1 MPFLDETGLAHFWN
15 HIVAKLGKKV
25 ERDEL
30 YELETTLREEIND
43 VDTLPE
49 VTSADN
55 GKVLKVVDG
64 KWQLITPSLTVDE
77 NGVVSM

>member
-1 MPFLDETGLAHFWN
+1 MPFLDETGLAHSWN

-30 YELETTLREEIND
+30 YELETTLREEINE
-43 VDTLPE
+43 VDTLPK

-64 KWQLITPSLTVDE
+64 KWQLVVPSITVDE